1 MYEFTDIILDYLNKR
16 FIKRFKVL
24 KTVLKSDEINRMK
37 EAVDEVYEDNYKDV
51 RSKYREIGRYYYRE
65 AGGKDEED
73 IIDYLW
79 IDKFLQ
85 RYDPV
90 TKYVFQNEVDRKRA
104 RTFEMMVAS
113 DNPKDMDTSLR
124 LWAGQVK
131 QWAEEVTDTATIEG
145 YKSIGIKRVKWN
157 TEKDDRVCAECHAR
171 DGVIFNIDNI
181 PDKPHI
187 GCRCWLTPVRENGE
201 SNGKQDNN

>member
-51 RSKYREIGRYYYRE
+51 RSKYREIGKYYYRE
-65 AGGKDEED
+65 AGGKDDD

-79 IDKFLQ
+79 IDKFLS

-90 TKYVFQNEVDRKRA
+90 TKYVFQNETDRKRA
-104 RTFEMMVAS
+104 RTFEAMVAQ
-113 DNPKDMDTSLR
+113 PKGNRHITKDLGRT
-124 LWAGQVK
+124 GQAV
-131 QWAEEVTDTATIEG
+131 G
-145 YKSIGIKRVKWN
+145 
-157 TEKDDRVCAECHAR
+157 
-171 DGVIFNIDNI
+171 
-181 PDKPHI
+181 
-187 GCRCWLTPVRENGE
+187 
-201 SNGKQDNN
+201 